1 MEVIEN
7 QYISVKNVLSYLTRV
22 GSKSLG
28 DLICHIHRS
37 AEVLDLKVEGKIMF
51 SVIGTHSITED
62 IVMDIEVL
70 VPVDKA
76 FASTSKYVYKPEFK
90 LENALSIRHYGS
102 YVDLM
107 KTHKLLNDYLTE
119 KKLKAITN
127 TYFVIDKNCD
137 NNNVVSLY
145 VGINGNIL

>member
-1 MEVIEN
+1 MEVIEK
-7 QYISVKNVLSYLTRV
+7 QYIFVKNVLSYLTRV

-37 AEVLDLKVEGKIMF
+37 TEVLDLKVKGKIMF
-51 SVIGTHSITED
+51 SVIDTHYIPED
-62 IVMDIEVL
+62 TAMDIEVL
-70 VPVDKA
+70 VPVDRA
-76 FASTSKYVYKPEFK
+76 FESTSKYVCKPEFK
-90 LENALSIRHYGS
+90 LENALCVRHYGS

-107 KTHKLLNDYLTE
+107 KTHKLLNDYLAE

-137 NNNVVSLY
+137 DNNVVSLY

>member
-22 GSKSLG
+22 ASKSLG
-28 DLICHIHRS
+28 DFIFHIYRS
-37 AEVLDLKVEGKIMF
+37 IEVLDLKVEGKIMF
-51 SVIGTHSITED
+51 SVIGTHSIPED
-62 IVMDIEVL
+62 TAMDIEVL
-70 VPVDKA
+70 VPVDRA
-76 FASTSKYVYKPEFK
+76 FESTGKYVYKPEFK

-107 KTHKLLNDYLTE
+107 KTHKLLNDYLAE

-127 TYFVIDKNCD
+127 TYFVIERNSD
-137 NNNVVSLY
+137 NDSIVNLY
-145 VGINGNIL
+145 LGISGNIL

>member
-22 GSKSLG
+22 AGKAFG
-28 DLICHIHRS
+28 DFISHIHKS
-37 AEVLDLKVEGKIMF
+37 TEVLDLKAEGKIMF
-51 SVIGTHSITED
+51 SVIGTHSIPED
-62 IVMDIEVL
+62 TVMDIEVL
-70 VPVDKA
+70 VPVDRA
-76 FASTSKYVYKPEFK
+76 FESTSKYVCKPEFK
-90 LENALSIRHYGS
+90 LENALCVRHYGS

-107 KTHKLLNDYLTE
+107 KTDKLLNDYLTE

-127 TYFVIDKNCD
+127 TYFVIERNSGNDSI
-137 NNNVVSLY
+137 VSLY

>member
-1 MEVIEN
+1 
-7 QYISVKNVLSYLTRV
+7 
-22 GSKSLG
+22 
-28 DLICHIHRS
+28 
-37 AEVLDLKVEGKIMF
+37 MF
-51 SVIGTHSITED
+51 SVIGTHSIPED
-62 IVMDIEVL
+62 TAMDIEVL
-70 VPVDKA
+70 VPVDRA
-76 FASTSKYVYKPEFK
+76 FESTSKYVCKPEFK
-90 LENALSIRHYGS
+90 LENALRVRHYGS

-107 KTHKLLNDYLTE
+107 KTHKLLNDYLTK

>member
-7 QYISVKNVLSYLTRV
+7 QYISVKNVLSHLTRV

-51 SVIGTHSITED
+51 SVIGTHSIPED
-62 IVMDIEVL
+62 TAMDIEVL
-70 VPVDKA
+70 VPVDKT
-76 FASTSKYVYKPEFK
+76 FQSTSKYVYKPEFK
-90 LENALSIRHYGS
+90 LENALSIKHYGS

-107 KTHKLLNDYLTE
+107 KTYKLLNDYLLE
-119 KKLKAITN
+119 KELKAITN
-127 TYFVIDKNCD
+127 TYFVIDKNSD
-137 NNNVVSLY
+137 NNNIVSLY
-145 VGINGNIL
+145 VGISGNIL

>member
-37 AEVLDLKVEGKIMF
+37 AEVLDLNVEGKIMF
-51 SVIGTHSITED
+51 SVISTHSIPED
-62 IVMDIEVL
+62 TVMDIEAL
-70 VPVDKA
+70 VPVDRA
-76 FASTSKYVYKPEFK
+76 FESTSKYVYKPEFK

-102 YVDLM
+102 YADLLR
-107 KTHKLLNDYLTE
+107 THKQLNDYLAE
-119 KKLKAITN
+119 KGLKAITN
-127 TYFVIDKNCD
+127 TYFIIERNLD
-137 NNNVVSLY
+137 NDNIVSLY
-145 VGINGNIL
+145 VGISGNIL

>member
-28 DLICHIHRS
+28 DLICHIHRC

-51 SVIGTHSITED
+51 SVIGTHSIPED
-62 IVMDIEVL
+62 TAMDIEVL
-70 VPVDKA
+70 VPVDKT
-76 FASTSKYVYKPEFK
+76 FQSTSKYVYKPEFK
-90 LENALSIRHYGS
+90 LENALSIKHYGS

-107 KTHKLLNDYLTE
+107 KTYKLLNDYLTE

-127 TYFVIDKNCD
+127 TYFIIDKNLKND
-137 NNNVVSLY
+137 SIVSLY
-145 VGINGNIL
+145 VGISGNIL

>member
-70 VPVDKA
+70 VPVDMA
-76 FASTSKYVYKPEFK
+76 FESTSKYVYKPEFK
-90 LENALSIRHYGS
+90 LENALSIKHYGNYS
-102 YVDLM
+102 DLL
-107 KTHKLLNDYLTE
+107 KTHKKLNDYLLE
-119 KKLKAITN
+119 KELKAITN

-137 NNNVVSLY
+137 NNNIVSLY
-145 VGINGNIL
+145 VGISGNIL

>member
-22 GSKSLG
+22 GCKSLG

-37 AEVLDLKVEGKIMF
+37 VEVLDLKVEGKIMF
-51 SVIGTHSITED
+51 SVIGTHSIPED
-62 IVMDIEVL
+62 IAMDIEVL

-76 FASTSKYVYKPEFK
+76 FVSTSKYVYKPEFK

-102 YVDLM
+102 YCDLM

>member
-51 SVIGTHSITED
+51 SVIGTHSIPED
-62 IVMDIEVL
+62 IAMDIEVL

-102 YVDLM
+102 YGDLM

-127 TYFVIDKNCD
+127 TYFIIDKNSD
-137 NNNVVSLY
+137 NNNIVSLY
-145 VGINGNIL
+145 VGISGNIL